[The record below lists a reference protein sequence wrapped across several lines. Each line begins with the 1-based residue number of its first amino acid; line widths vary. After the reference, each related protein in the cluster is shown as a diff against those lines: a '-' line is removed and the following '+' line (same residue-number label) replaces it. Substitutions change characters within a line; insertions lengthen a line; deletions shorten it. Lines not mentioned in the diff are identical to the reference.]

1 MEKGK
6 RFISMNNE
14 QGTMNNFV
22 EARFIAS
29 KRVCRNARH
38 GRVQWTIFL

>member
-1 MEKGK
+1 
-6 RFISMNNE
+6 MNNE

-29 KRVCRNARH
+29 KNGYVETPDPGVFNE
-38 GRVQWTIFL
+38 Q